1 MTVSPKRRWWVGA
14 VLVTGLI
21 AGAVRVAAAQAE
33 TVAPG
38 GNYGDAI
45 RWYER
50 AAAAGDQRAQYL
62 LAIRL
67 ERGVGGPANLPRAA
81 EWYRRA
87 AEDGHRE
94 AQFMLASLLLT
105 GRGVAR
111 DPTQAAGWF
120 ESAGRLGLPEAQYN
134 YGVMLLNGNGPER
147 DPVEAFAWLTLA
159 VHAGLGNAER
169 LREELLQVLTEDGL
183 EDGGRRRVSELIDE
197 IENP

>member
-1 MTVSPKRRWWVGA
+1 
-14 VLVTGLI
+14 
-21 AGAVRVAAAQAE
+21 
-33 TVAPG
+33 
-38 GNYGDAI
+38 
-45 RWYER
+45 
-50 AAAAGDQRAQYL
+50 
-62 LAIRL
+62 
-67 ERGVGGPANLPRAA
+67 
-81 EWYRRA
+81 
-87 AEDGHRE
+87 
-94 AQFMLASLLLT
+94 MLASLLLT

-159 VHAGLGNAER
+159 VRAGLENAER
-169 LREELLQVLTEDGL
+169 LREELLQMLTEDGL